1 MKKLLSLGVAMLAVV
16 ILLTG
21 CGSNNLSMSAK
32 EVIDEVYKDVN
43 IEFPIGETMEID
55 QESMAY
61 HLGVDNL
68 KVEEAYVSDAMM
80 SSQAHSVA
88 VIKLKDGEDVA
99 AAKKAIED
107 NANPRKWLC
116 VEAEQVIVENI
127 GNTIILIMSNKDIA
141 PKIQEN
147 FKNLNK

>member
-32 EVIDEVYKDVN
+32 EVIDAVYKDVN

-61 HLGVDNL
+61 HLGVDTL

-88 VIKLKDGEDVA
+88 VVKLKAGEDVA
-99 AAKKAIED
+99 AAKKAIEE

-116 VEAEQVIVENI
+116 VEAEEVIVENI
-127 GNTIILIMSNKDIA
+127 GNTIILIMTDKDYA
-141 PKIQEN
+141 SKLQEN
-147 FKNLNK
+147 FKNLSK

>member
-21 CGSNNLSMSAK
+21 CGNNNLSMSAK
-32 EVIDEVYKDVN
+32 EVIDAVYKDVN
-43 IEFPIGETMEID
+43 IEFALGETVEID

-88 VIKLKDGEDVA
+88 VIKLKDGEDIA
-99 AAKKAIED
+99 AAKKAIEE

-147 FKNLNK
+147 FKNLSK

>member
-21 CGSNNLSMSAK
+21 CGNNNLSMSAK
-32 EVIDEVYKDVN
+32 EVIDAVYKDVN
-43 IEFPIGETMEID
+43 IEFALGETVEID

-88 VIKLKDGEDVA
+88 VIKLKDGEDIA
-99 AAKKAIED
+99 AAKKAIEE

-127 GNTIILIMSNKDIA
+127 GNTIILIMSNKDVA

-147 FKNLNK
+147 FKNLSK